1 MRRARLPPAPRRR
14 RVLAR
19 CRAQRGVQITY
30 LIYCAG
36 AEGLRDVRRDL
47 SGRARRGALWLGFA
61 RVCAAVPS
69 RKIWSATELAA
80 DQVGCAGALPVSRGA
95 RAEPSSLA
103 CAAWRCWLRPAA
115 VAGAG
120 PEAVVLPPPLRGLRA
135 SPSPLPPGPVP
146 HPLIRDPLMRPWL
159 VPRLPWSGAVGVVA
173 AVAGARAADRQ
184 ARRF

>member
-1 MRRARLPPAPRRR
+1 VRRRLPGQLTARLSSGRCSPALL
-14 RVLAR
+14 VLAGL
-19 CRAQRGVQITY
+19 RASPLPGPLSTEVWPIP
-30 LIYCAG
+30 AG
-36 AEGLRDVRRDL
+36 ARSVTRVSAVAGFAAAAVAGAMSGAFGVVGPVAGVASVAVAL
-47 SGRARRGALWLGFA
+47 GRAV
-61 RVCAAVPS
+61 RVV
-69 RKIWSATELAA
+69 
-80 DQVGCAGALPVSRGA
+80 D
-95 RAEPSSLA
+95 

-159 VPRLPWSGAVGVVA
+159 VPRLPWSGAAGVVA
-173 AVAGARAADRQ
+173 AVAGARAADCQ